1 MTVGRARR
9 CVLAGPGVRVTSSY
23 IVGLVLGV
31 FLIGFGAGH
40 ANGARGRTMF
50 PAAWIDGLV
59 LAFVGMNVLIF
70 ACFGFGPQ

>member
-1 MTVGRARR
+1 MTN
-9 CVLAGPGVRVTSSY
+9 SY
-23 IVGLVLGV
+23 IAGLMLGV

-59 LAFVGMNVLIF
+59 LAFVGLNVLIF
-70 ACFGFGPQ
+70 SYFGFAPQ

>member
-1 MTVGRARR
+1 MTH
-9 CVLAGPGVRVTSSY
+9 SY
-23 IVGLVLGV
+23 IVGLVLGT

-59 LAFVGMNVLIF
+59 LAFIGVNVLIF
-70 ACFGFGPQ
+70 GYFGFAP